1 MVQQQQPPADQMTL
15 EKPKEEGASNDS
27 TMEAPQAQEPNVPT
41 TGEANDEVK
50 AEDGEEGDEEAE
62 EGEEGEG
69 EGEEVEGDN
78 EDEDN
83 GNEGEVE
90 EATEN
95 DSSSNNNGASI
106 TSEAV
111 STSADGKAKEAKPDD
126 GVAST
131 ASLDEVRFRVK
142 TVCKKAKKVADNQ
155 TYVLSDA

>member
-1 MVQQQQPPADQMTL
+1 MTL
-15 EKPKEEGASNDS
+15 EKPKEEDASNDS

-69 EGEEVEGDN
+69 EGEGDEIEGEGDN

-95 DSSSNNNGASI
+95 DSSSNINGASI

-111 STSADGKAKEAKPDD
+111 STAADGKAKEAKPDD
-126 GVAST
+126 GVAPT